1 MRLIAKGATSQ
12 SVYFDV
18 LDSTSTTG
26 GRKTG
31 LAFDSIGLTAYYIR
45 QGAAA
50 VAITI
55 ASQTAAGAWT
65 SGGFAEVSSSNAP
78 GVYRLD
84 VPDAAFAAGA
94 DSVVVVLKGATG
106 MVQVSKEIQLAPANW
121 NLMAIDGNGRVDVVK
136 ISGATQTA
144 RDIGASVLVSAGTG
158 TGQLD
163 ITNGRIKA
171 DVAYYGG
178 VAGTFTGGRPEVN
191 STHIAGTAWASAD
204 FGATMKASINA
215 EADTAASDYG
225 ALKPTTAGRTLDVT
239 TTGEAGIDWANI
251 GSPTSTVNLSGT
263 TVGTITTYTGNTP
276 QTGDTYALA
285 NGSSGFVAIYGKVD
299 TEIAS
304 IITTLGTPAGA
315 SIAADIAA
323 IYGKVDTEVATIIT
337 TLGTPAGA
345 SVSADIATVT
355 GYIDTEVAAIK
366 AKTDSLTFTAAGKVD
381 ANLLAIN
388 GQTGGVAGLDRSTRA
403 IAVGTVGTSASTTSI
418 PTSAL
423 SPAASVANQFR
434 GRIVIFD
441 SGTITA
447 ALRGQATDI
456 TASSSGGTLTVT
468 ALTTAPASG
477 DTFTIT

>member
-31 LAFDSIGLTAYYIR
+31 LAFDTIGLTAYYIR

-50 VAITI
+50 VSITL
-55 ASQTAAGAWT
+55 ASQTASGAWT

-84 VPDAAFAAGA
+84 IPDAAIASGV

-121 NLMAIDGNGRVDVVK
+121 NLMAIDGNGRMDVVK
-136 ISGATQTA
+136 ISGTTQTA

-163 ITNGRIKA
+163 LTNGRIKA

-239 TTGEAGIDWANI
+239 ATGEAGIDWANI

-276 QTGDTYALA
+276 QTGDTYVLA
-285 NGSSGFVAIYGKVD
+285 NGGSGFVAIYGKVD

-315 SIAADIAA
+315 SLAADIAA
-323 IYGKVDTEVATIIT
+323 VAGKT
-337 TLGTPAGA
+337 
-345 SVSADIATVT
+345 S
-355 GYIDTEVAAIK
+355 
-366 AKTDSLTFTAAGKVD
+366 SLTFTAAGKVD

-423 SPAASVANQFR
+423 SPAASVADQFK

-441 SGTITA
+441 SGTTTA

>member
-31 LAFDSIGLTAYYIR
+31 LAFDTIGLTAYYIR

-50 VAITI
+50 VSITL
-55 ASQTAAGAWT
+55 ASQTASGAWT

-84 VPDAAFAAGA
+84 IPDAAIASGV

-121 NLMAIDGNGRVDVVK
+121 NLMAIDGNGRMDVVK

-163 ITNGRIKA
+163 LTNGRIKA

-239 TTGEAGIDWANI
+239 ATGEAGIDWANI

-276 QTGDTYALA
+276 QTGDTYVLA
-285 NGSSGFVAIYGKVD
+285 NGGSGFVAIYGKVD

-315 SIAADIAA
+315 SLAAD
-323 IYGKVDTEVATIIT
+323 
-337 TLGTPAGA
+337 
-345 SVSADIATVT
+345 
-355 GYIDTEVAAIK
+355 VAAV
-366 AKTDSLTFTAAGKVD
+366 AGKTSSLTFTAAGKVD

-423 SPAASVANQFR
+423 SPAASVADQFK

-441 SGTITA
+441 SGTTTA

>member
-31 LAFDSIGLTAYYIR
+31 LAFDTIGLTAYYIR

-50 VAITI
+50 VSITL
-55 ASQTAAGAWT
+55 ASQTASGAWT

-84 VPDAAFAAGA
+84 IPDAAIASGV

-121 NLMAIDGNGRVDVVK
+121 NLMAIDGNGRMDVVK
-136 ISGATQTA
+136 ISGTTQTA

-163 ITNGRIKA
+163 LTNGRIKA

-239 TTGEAGIDWANI
+239 ATGEAGIDWANI
-251 GSPTSTVNLSGT
+251 GSSTSTVNLSGT
-263 TVGTITTYTGNTP
+263 TVGTITTYTGNMP
-276 QTGDTYALA
+276 QTGDTYVLA
-285 NGSSGFVAIYGKVD
+285 NGGSGFVAIYGKVD

-315 SIAADIAA
+315 SLAADIAA
-323 IYGKVDTEVATIIT
+323 VAGKT
-337 TLGTPAGA
+337 
-345 SVSADIATVT
+345 S
-355 GYIDTEVAAIK
+355 
-366 AKTDSLTFTAAGKVD
+366 SLTFTAAGKVD

-423 SPAASVANQFR
+423 SPAASVADQFK

-441 SGTITA
+441 SGTTTA

>member
-285 NGSSGFVAIYGKVD
+285 NGGSGFVAIYGKVD

-315 SIAADIAA
+315 SLAADIAA
-323 IYGKVDTEVATIIT
+323 VAGKT
-337 TLGTPAGA
+337 
-345 SVSADIATVT
+345 S
-355 GYIDTEVAAIK
+355 
-366 AKTDSLTFTAAGKVD
+366 SLTFTAAGKVD

>member
-31 LAFDSIGLTAYYIR
+31 LAFDTIGLTAYYIR

-50 VAITI
+50 VSITL

-121 NLMAIDGNGRVDVVK
+121 NLMAIDGNGRMDIVK
-136 ISGATQTA
+136 ISGTTQTA

-163 ITNGRIKA
+163 ITSGRIKA
-171 DVAYYGG
+171 DVAYFGG
-178 VAGTFTGGRPEVN
+178 SAGTFTGGRPEVN
-191 STHIAGTAWASAD
+191 ASHVAGTAWAS
-204 FGATMKASINA
+204 GAI
-215 EADTAASDYG
+215 
-225 ALKPTTAGRTLDVT
+225 TAGAFAADSITASAIAADAIGSSELATSAVTEIQSGLSTLDA
-239 TTGEAGIDWANI
+239 AGVRTAVGLASANLDTQLGAIAGYID
-251 GSPTSTVNLSGT
+251 TE
-263 TVGTITTYTGNTP
+263 VG
-276 QTGDTYALA
+276 
-285 NGSSGFVAIYGKVD
+285 AIYSRIG
-299 TEIAS
+299 A
-304 IITTLGTPAGA
+304 PAGA
-315 SIAADIAA
+315 SIAADVAA

-423 SPAASVANQFR
+423 SPAASVADQFK

-441 SGTITA
+441 SGTTTA

>member
-285 NGSSGFVAIYGKVD
+285 NGGSGFVAIYGKVD

-315 SIAADIAA
+315 SLAADIAA
-323 IYGKVDTEVATIIT
+323 VAGKT
-337 TLGTPAGA
+337 
-345 SVSADIATVT
+345 S
-355 GYIDTEVAAIK
+355 
-366 AKTDSLTFTAAGKVD
+366 SLTFTAAGKVD

-423 SPAASVANQFR
+423 SPAASVADQFK

-441 SGTITA
+441 SGTTTA